1 MVDRADPLQD
11 EGQHSRATTGSG
23 EPGSGPSDNG
33 DPQAQLKA
41 WLELGTQALAVV
53 EQFAS
58 VLRLELGLAVAD
70 AGRLVMVVLAVIP
83 LVLFTWLGLGLLLA
97 WLVYAGTASVTL
109 ALVTFFFLQA
119 GTLVLLLS
127 AARRF
132 QRSLGLPAT
141 RRQWQALMQTPAAAR
156 GEQGGS
162 HES

>member
-11 EGQHSRATTGSG
+11 EEQHSRATTGSE
-23 EPGSGPSDNG
+23 EPGSGPFDNG

-41 WLELGTQALAVV
+41 WAALGTQALAVI

-70 AGRLVMVVLAVIP
+70 AGRLVVVVLAIIP
-83 LVLFTWLGLGLLLA
+83 LVLFAWLGLGLLLA
-97 WLVYAGTASVTL
+97 WLVYAASASVTL
-109 ALVTFFFLQA
+109 ALVMFLLLQA
-119 GTLVLLLS
+119 GTLVLLFS

-141 RRQWQALMQTPAAAR
+141 RRQWQALRQTPSAAR
-156 GEQGGS
+156 ETQGDRN
-162 HES
+162 ES